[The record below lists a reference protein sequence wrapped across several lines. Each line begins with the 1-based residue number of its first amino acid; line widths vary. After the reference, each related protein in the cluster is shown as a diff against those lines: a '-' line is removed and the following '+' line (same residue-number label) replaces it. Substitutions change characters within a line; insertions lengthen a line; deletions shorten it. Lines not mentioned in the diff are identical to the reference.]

1 MEKALVL
8 TNQRLLWLRRGPA
21 SGPFR
26 AKVLKEIPL
35 VGVKASTARRR
46 VRWCIVPGGIPPL
59 PFLLTRR
66 LEIIYEADGHE
77 NKLRIHISDAK
88 GWAADILHAARLQ
101 P

>member
-8 TNQRLLWLRRGPA
+8 TNRRLLWLRRGPA

-26 AKVLKEIPL
+26 GKVLKEIPL
-35 VGVKASTARRR
+35 DRLKGSTARRA

-66 LEIIYEADGHE
+66 LEIAYEADGRE
-77 NKLRIHISDAK
+77 RKLRIHIPDAR
-88 GWAADILHAARLQ
+88 GWAEDIRRAARLQ
-101 P
+101 Q